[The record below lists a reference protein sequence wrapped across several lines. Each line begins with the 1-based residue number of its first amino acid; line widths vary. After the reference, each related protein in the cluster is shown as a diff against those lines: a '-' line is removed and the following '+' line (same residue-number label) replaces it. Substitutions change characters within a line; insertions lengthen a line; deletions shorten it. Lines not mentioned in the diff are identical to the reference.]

1 LTTVTSKENAAEH
14 RFPASHAFPSII
26 LVPISD
32 AKVGAIMKVEEG
44 IEIYAGI
51 VLAVP

>member
-1 LTTVTSKENAAEH
+1 MTTVISKKNGAEH
-14 RFPASHAFPSII
+14 RFPASQALPSII

-32 AKVGAIMKVEEG
+32 AKVGSIMKVEEG

-51 VLAVP
+51 VEVP